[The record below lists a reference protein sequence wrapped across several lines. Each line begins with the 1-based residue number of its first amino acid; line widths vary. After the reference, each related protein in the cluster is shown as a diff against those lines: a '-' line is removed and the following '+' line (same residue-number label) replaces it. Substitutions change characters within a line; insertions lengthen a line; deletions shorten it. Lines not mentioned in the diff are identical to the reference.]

1 MYPVQKYYWE
11 YKTVTN
17 QSNYRLFFTG
27 TTWIRFCKN
36 KLNNVVYQQS
46 VYLKNFQLQA
56 AVNGRSWKIE
66 QFSLWAKCVSCT
78 ITMISYRTLRVLQ
91 KLIRSKN
98 LRVIIT
104 YLIIYL
110 LLNEKVEWQRIT
122 GLFHTCIKILRMWS
136 LLVLSDT
143 KYENL
148 TQIYQFILLYTKSW
162 RHKQQC

>member
-1 MYPVQKYYWE
+1 MYPVQKYYWQ
-11 YKTVTN
+11 YKTKAYWIISWQIHDFFSGY

-46 VYLKNFQLQA
+46 VCLKNFQLQA

-66 QFSLWAKCVSCT
+66 QFSLWAKCASCT
-78 ITMISYRTLRVLQ
+78 ITIISYRTLRVLQ

-110 LLNEKVEWQRIT
+110 LLDEKVEWQRIT
-122 GLFHTCIKILRMWS
+122 GLFHTCIKI
-136 LLVLSDT
+136 
-143 KYENL
+143 
-148 TQIYQFILLYTKSW
+148 
-162 RHKQQC
+162 